1 MVKIPLP
8 PISGK
13 NKLKPLFHT
22 LKKGELLYRI
32 FSPEFNPTALTFR
45 HWGPLGRF
53 DHQRCTLPQ
62 DCDAVRTCEPITDLE
77 RGISYFA
84 PTISCCLV
92 EVFGDTGIIQITDHK
107 IGLITPNCD
116 LILLDIRNQGAMRA
130 GANEATL
137 SKIPDRTTSQTW
149 SRYFYEQPD
158 IYTQIHGII
167 YGNAHNDEDAIAL
180 YERAEQFL
188 TLKEEVSLKHKDLRS
203 LILKA
208 AFENSLIIE
217 PYEELGVGSSPG
229 RVY

>member
-8 PISGK
+8 PIKGE

-22 LKKGELLYRI
+22 LKEGELLYRI

-53 DHQRCTLPQ
+53 DHQRCNMLD
-62 DCDAVRTCEPITDLE
+62 DCYAARTCEPTTDSE

-84 PTISCCLV
+84 PTISSCLV
-92 EVFGDTGIIQITDHK
+92 EVFGDAGIIQITDHR
-107 IGLITPNCD
+107 IGLITPNRD
-116 LILLDIRNQGAMRA
+116 LNLLDIRNQGAMRA

-137 SKIPDRTTSQTW
+137 AKIADRGVSQTW
-149 SRYFYEQPD
+149 SRYFYEQPK

-188 TLKEEVSLKHKDLRS
+188 ILKEELSLKHKDLRS

-217 PYEELGVGSSPG
+217 PYEELAVGS
-229 RVY
+229 